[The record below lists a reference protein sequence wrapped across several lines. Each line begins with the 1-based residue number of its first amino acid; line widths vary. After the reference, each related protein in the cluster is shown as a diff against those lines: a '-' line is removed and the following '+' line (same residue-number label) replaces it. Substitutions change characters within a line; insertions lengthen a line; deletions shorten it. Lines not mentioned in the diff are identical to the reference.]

1 MISIV
6 RIEPA
11 PVTRPNVVDPSVVPT
26 PLKLGV
32 FVRF

>member
-1 MISIV
+1 MSIV

-11 PVTRPNVVDPSVVPT
+11 LVMRPNVVDPSVAPT
-26 PLKLGV
+26 PQNAGV